1 MPETEHGEGEA
12 ELRVLRALRLAVA
25 LSFVILAV
33 EAVGA
38 FFSRSLALSVDAVH
52 NVPDILVFAI
62 SWAALR
68 ATGEG
73 RTEEYTFGRHRTE
86 VFAGLANAA
95 LVLATGALFAYEAVA
110 TFVRGGTFAG
120 AVDPYWL
127 LFGAV
132 PALALRTT
140 NFALVAR
147 IPGRVRD
154 LNFRSVVLHLWS
166 DIAISAAILTVA
178 GVLVLR
184 ASATWVDPAAALA
197 IAGLLVAES
206 APLFR
211 DAWEVLTERTPR
223 HLSIDAIERT
233 ARSVPGVRDLHDV
246 HVWAVCPT
254 MICMT
259 AHVGVEEM
267 TVGRSMDV
275 VAEIRAAVE
284 KEHGILHS
292 TFQVETDAAP
302 APRRRPA
309 ASGETV
315 SP

>member
-12 ELRVLRALRLAVA
+12 ELRVLRALRLAVL
-25 LSFVILAV
+25 LSIVILGV

-38 FFSRSLALSVDAVH
+38 LLSRSLALSVDAAH

-73 RTEEYTFGRHRTE
+73 RSDAYTFGRHRTE

-95 LVLATGALFAYEAVA
+95 LVLGTGALFAYAALA
-110 TFVRGGTFAG
+110 TFLHGGTFAG
-120 AVDPYWL
+120 AVDPFWL

-132 PALALRTT
+132 PALALRAT

-166 DIAISAAILTVA
+166 DIAISAAILAVA
-178 GVLVLR
+178 AVLVAR
-184 ASATWVDPAAALA
+184 PSATWVDPAAALA
-197 IAGLLVAES
+197 IAGLLIAES

-223 HLSIDAIERT
+223 HLSLDAIEQT
-233 ARSVPGVRDLHDV
+233 ARGVPGVRDLHDV

-259 AHVGVEEM
+259 AHVGVDEM
-267 TVGRSMDV
+267 TVARSMDV

-284 KEHGILHS
+284 REHGILHS
-292 TFQVETDAAP
+292 TFQVETDAEA
-302 APRRRPA
+302 ARRAKRLG
-309 ASGETV
+309 SGETV